1 MGPRMKPPSRARAN
15 GALGAAPET
24 VCPAAGLGRTHRA
37 VSGATAADRD
47 EHRVRRLIARLPRR
61 LRHRVRWL
69 RRPASRWVRIPAA
82 ILLIAG
88 AGLSILPFFG
98 LWMLPGGLLLLAEDV
113 PLLQRLR
120 NHVLEWIERRRPH
133 WFGDRPNA
141 TKALAGSDS
150 ENARPAPRR

>member
-98 LWMLPGGLLLLAEDV
+98 LDAALGSVAAGRGCAAAAAAAQSCARMDRAAAPALVWRPS
-113 PLLQRLR
+113 
-120 NHVLEWIERRRPH
+120 ERDESACRQ
-133 WFGDRPNA
+133 
-141 TKALAGSDS
+141 
-150 ENARPAPRR
+150 